1 MNLIASTSCHLVIKL
16 ITHLTQT
23 HGALGNKWTEIAKL
37 LEGRTANAIRNHWN
51 SSMKR
56 KVEVYLK
63 SRYGEAGA
71 VPDATDGHYS
81 FCKSDSVLCY
91 KVSRIK
97 DVYL

>member
-1 MNLIASTSCHLVIKL
+1 MELIALW
-16 ITHLTQT
+16 TQA
-23 HGALGNKWTEIAKL
+23 HGALGNKWAEIAKL
-37 LEGRTANAIRNHWN
+37 LEGRTDNAIKNHWN

-81 FCKSDSVLCY
+81 FCKL
-91 KVSRIK
+91 
-97 DVYL
+97 